1 MRKADWVAGTAGGAM
16 LLAAVAVFGVT
27 HYNALL
33 HPGAHQVAA
42 NDGGDT
48 GLNFPTI
55 DEMCKAA
62 GVAAADMQSCVSD
75 ETSAAEFVGAW
86 MEYNGFLSNGRID
99 IGQIQLQ
106 AELSAADPTI
116 NPPTGDPLDPFA
128 DPSPDA
134 DPAQGLVAA
143 QDADPLAPP
152 ADQAM
157 PPAQVA
163 LNCLTSA
170 ADDWLK
176 MHDCITQNDP
186 SSSLDGN

>member
-1 MRKADWVAGTAGGAM
+1 MRKADWIAGGAGGAM
-16 LLAAVAVFGVT
+16 LLAAAAVFGVT

-33 HPGAHQVAA
+33 HASANQATANTDAQPGL
-42 NDGGDT
+42 T
-48 GLNFPTI
+48 FPSI

-62 GVAAADMQSCVSD
+62 GATASNKESCVND

-86 MEYNGFLSNGRID
+86 MQYNGFLTDGRID
-99 IGQIQLQ
+99 IQQIQLQ
-106 AELSAADPTI
+106 AELSAADPNI
-116 NPPTGDPLDPFA
+116 DPPAGDPLDPLA
-128 DPSPDA
+128 DPSPDI
-134 DPAQGLVAA
+134 DPAQGLV
-143 QDADPLAPP
+143 QSPDADPLAPSTD
-152 ADQAM
+152 AKM

-163 LNCLTSA
+163 LYCLTAA

>member
-1 MRKADWVAGTAGGAM
+1 MRKADWIAGGVGGAM
-16 LLAAVAVFGVT
+16 LLGAAAVFGVT

-33 HPGAHQVAA
+33 HPGANQAA
-42 NDGGDT
+42 NAGEQP
-48 GLNFPTI
+48 GLNFPSI

-62 GVAAADMQSCVSD
+62 GATAANRESCVND

-86 MEYNGFLSNGRID
+86 MQYNGFLTDGRID
-99 IGQIQLQ
+99 IQQIQLQ
-106 AELSAADPTI
+106 AELSASDHTIDPPAGDPTGSARRCFAGCRSC
-116 NPPTGDPLDPFA
+116 TGPRPVRGCRSAGALGR
-128 DPSPDA
+128 
-134 DPAQGLVAA
+134 QK
-143 QDADPLAPP
+143 
-152 ADQAM
+152 M

-163 LNCLTSA
+163 LYCLTAA